1 MPWEPLPLET
11 DPDAVTA
18 RILAGL
24 AARMPGWTAYE
35 GAPEVAL
42 AEEVGRET
50 ALLAARFVEFVDLAV
65 AGIGATVYGL
75 PPIVATPATL
85 LVDVTVTAPG
95 DVIPDGLT
103 VIGTTI
109 DGHRVAYQ
117 ARRGAHRKRHGPA
130 SNDDRHRAR
139 RKRQRHPRRAGSS
152 WYRPRQPPWSPRPP
166 QPGPPEAATPKP

>member
-50 ALLAARFVEFVDLAV
+50 ALLAARFVEPRRPRRRRDRRHRVR
-65 AGIGATVYGL
+65 
-75 PPIVATPATL
+75 ATP
-85 LVDVTVTAPG
+85 DRRHPS
-95 DVIPDGLT
+95 DP
-103 VIGTTI
+103 
-109 DGHRVAYQ
+109 
-117 ARRGAHRKRHGPA
+117 ARR
-130 SNDDRHRAR
+130 RHRHR
-139 RKRQRHPRRAGSS
+139 TR
-152 WYRPRQPPWSPRPP
+152 
-166 QPGPPEAATPKP
+166 